1 MIDDDECVVHFSSI
15 LTLESNK

>member
-1 MIDDDECVVHFSSI
+1 MIDDAECVVHFSSI